1 MDQITPPLTCTL
13 YGMPILNKIEV
24 PRLIFYMSSK
34 NMINILQDGPLLLAT
49 GFTGGRTPI
58 SGLLTLLLAA
68 IGPIFVENLP
78 KSSHFGSALEH
89 VENHFLCLP
98 RSLVRFHPFFAPC
111 VSNGLV
117 EPASKILG
125 SFTASSRSEGLT
137 SNSGSRRGWLFGG
150 QTCTSKV
157 VSTHLWNTPRATFTD
172 RL

>member
-68 IGPIFVENLP
+68 IGPILLKIYPNPRISVVLW
-78 KSSHFGSALEH
+78 EH
-89 VENHFLCLP
+89 VEKPFLMFTPIFGEISSLFCAMCFKRLGWTSIKNP
-98 RSLVRFHPFFAPC
+98 RQLHSFKSLRRINFKFRKQAWMTFRW
-111 VSNGLV
+111 SNMYF
-117 EPASKILG
+117 KG
-125 SFTASSRSEGLT
+125 SF
-137 SNSGSRRGWLFGG
+137 
-150 QTCTSKV
+150 
-157 VSTHLWNTPRATFTD
+157 NTPLEHTPSNLYR
-172 RL
+172 

>member
-68 IGPIFVENLP
+68 IGPILLKIYPNPRISVVLWNMLKTISYVYPDLWWDFIPFLR
-78 KSSHFGSALEH
+78 H
-89 VENHFLCLP
+89 VFQK
-98 RSLVRFHPFFAPC
+98 R
-111 VSNGLV
+111 
-117 EPASKILG
+117 LG
-125 SFTASSRSEGLT
+125 WT
-137 SNSGSRRGWLFGG
+137 SNKNPRQLQSFKSLRRINFKFRKQAWMTFRWSNIYCNWSHSREEHRF
-150 QTCTSKV
+150 
-157 VSTHLWNTPRATFTD
+157 R
-172 RL
+172 RI